1 MQITHNMRLVTLAI
15 FATTIADSFVWPA
28 DADELT
34 MQRNTTISDGQ
45 TLAPGTDVTTTTTT
59 GVGKY
64 NVPTSTTTTRK
75 TIMDPAPVQEV
86 IQKDTVYTRLSPAD
100 ASQTIVETK
109 DSNSIK
115 YGRENYAERLRD
127 FRSQLDNAIAKNWVS
142 GAQATDLNSQYDSL
156 VAQEALARKHNFP
169 KAERDDFDS
178 HLNEFNIRLSK
189 AMSKSTTK

>member
-1 MQITHNMRLVTLAI
+1 
-15 FATTIADSFVWPA
+15 
-28 DADELT
+28 

>member
-15 FATTIADSFVWPA
+15 FVTAIAHSFMWQA
-28 DADELT
+28 DAD
-34 MQRNTTISDGQ
+34 Q
-45 TLAPGTDVTTTTTT
+45 LAPGTDVTTTTTT

-64 NVPTSTTTTRK
+64 DVPISTTTTRK
-75 TIMDPAPVQEV
+75 TILDPGPVQEV
-86 IQKDTVYTRLSPAD
+86 IRKDTVYTRLSPAD

-127 FRSQLDNAIAKNWVS
+127 FRSQLDNAIVKNLVS
-142 GAQATDLNSQYDSL
+142 GAQVADLNSQYDSL
-156 VAQEALARKHNFP
+156 VAQEASARSHSFP
-169 KAERDDFDS
+169 KAEWDDFDS